1 MKFQTI
7 KSKKSSSD
15 KKSASAS
22 GKQRTMG
29 ECSVNPSEAASKA
42 LVLVHSLQNDSVC
55 ACTSNKS
62 CCHKKQRKKMFRRK
76 QKQEASNQSVGTVG
90 SDASTTYDP
99 SYHIDPEVLVE
110 ENPSNTQSA
119 KEKVIQMK
127 DMAREQ
133 CSVATKKTMNIAREQ
148 CSVAAEKTIF
158 KLTDLVKKSKNKKNS
173 ILYANRPMLT
183 TDSHNGGVEIS
194 LPSPSRSSAQQL
206 NQTESNNTSSR
217 FQNFKKYKS
226 AANKQYAK
234 VAKKLASKKSNSEHE
249 DDDDEDHELSPL
261 DHHHHSHDVIQ
272 NECAICDGSMSENDW
287 NHPLQCQTPQCRY
300 NFCATCIYNLIQSSK
315 DAYGQASDGSNQ
327 VKVHLHCPNCR
338 DDLGKS
344 LQRTLLLRV
353 ADSKTLPRQ
362 ERTKMMLELS
372 GQTTTKPLTEKEKV
386 MQLDSM
392 DVEVCRARAQE
403 REFLRSK
410 PSPTQ
415 HHRQREASRGS
426 RRSEASNRRS
436 PEVVQSNNKN
446 NNSKKATVTNPSKAR
461 ERFQA
466 LRKQFGQYPQDNDDM
481 RAFND
486 LVAASDHLVYNKR
499 ESSFTVNQTACF
511 YIDTQV
517 NLGSMQPRLRFQI

>member
-15 KKSASAS
+15 TTSTSAPSKDRA
-22 GKQRTMG
+22 MG
-29 ECSVNPSEAASKA
+29 ECSVNPSEVASKA
-42 LVLVHSLQNDSVC
+42 LVLVHSLQNENAC
-55 ACTSNKS
+55 TCTSNK
-62 CCHKKQRKKMFRRK
+62 CCHRKQRKKMFRRK
-76 QKQEASNQSVGTVG
+76 QQQEASNRSVGTVG
-90 SDASTTYDP
+90 TDASTTYDP

-110 ENPSNTQSA
+110 ENPSNSQSA
-119 KEKVIQMK
+119 KKKVKQIQNM
-127 DMAREQ
+127 
-133 CSVATKKTMNIAREQ
+133 AREQ

-173 ILYANRPMLT
+173 MLYANRPMLT
-183 TDSHNGGVEIS
+183 TNSHNGGVEIS
-194 LPSPSRSSAQQL
+194 LPSPSRSSTQQQ
-206 NQTESNNTSSR
+206 NQSESKSSSSR
-217 FQNFKKYKS
+217 FQNWKNYKS
-226 AANKQYAK
+226 VANKQYAK
-234 VAKKLASKKSNSEHE
+234 VAKKLASKRSNTEHE
-249 DDDDEDHELSPL
+249 EEDDEDHELSPL
-261 DHHHHSHDVIQ
+261 DHHHSHDMIQ
-272 NECAICDGSMSENDW
+272 NECAICDGTMSENDW

-315 DAYGQASDGSNQ
+315 DAYGQASDGSNH

-372 GQTTTKPLTEKEKV
+372 GQITTKALTEKEKV

-410 PSPTQ
+410 PSPT
-415 HHRQREASRGS
+415 HHRQRETPRGS

-436 PEVVQSNNKN
+436 PEVVQNNKN
-446 NNSKKATVTNPSKAR
+446 NNNNNNNKKATGTNPSKAR

-499 ESSFTVNQTACF
+499 ESSFNVNQTACF

-517 NLGSMQPRLRFQI
+517 NLGSMQPRLRFQV